1 MRFFT
6 DPPLTPEEK
15 RIIIALSVLALI
27 AGYLYGRLI
36 YG

>member
-6 DPPLTPEEK
+6 DPPLSPQEK
-15 RIIIALSVLALI
+15 TLILLLAIMALV